1 VPAWPFLRHA
11 PNSARIP
18 SRFEQA
24 FILAHPHS
32 RNDAQGPLQADP
44 DLRAHVVAADFGA
57 GRKADIDIDALELRT
72 VKRRF
77 VALNNDRLRRVQD
90 SLEPRQRVFIQLLP
104 LLFHINHP
112 MLPGYLSNKIPCGIS
127 DYSPGKRCIQ
137 AARKLARSFSCQRRA
152 QQRYSIHALYLMG
165 STGTIAYSKSS
176 DFDIWVCHR
185 PGMPS
190 DEVQALR
197 EKAESIQS
205 WAESLGLEVHFFLM
219 DDVSFREH
227 EHQRLSN
234 ENAGSSQHHLLLDEF
249 YRTGLLV
256 AGRFP
261 VWWLVPPVC
270 EQHYDEYVEKL
281 LVNRFIKSTDIVD
294 FGGLSHLP
302 SEEFFGATLWQLYK
316 AVDSPYKSILKIL
329 LMEAYANQYPD
340 IEILAMRF
348 KKAVHSGDVQ
358 LDQLD
363 PYVMMCNT
371 VEEYLFARKELERL
385 DLARRCFYFKV
396 NEPMSK
402 PDSAHEQSW
411 RREAIRNLVETWGWS
426 QSKLQSLDQ
435 RKQWKIMRVL
445 EERHILVDELTRSY
459 RALSQ
464 FAREQNSELTI
475 RSGDLNLLG
484 RKLYVAFERKAGK
497 VEMINP
503 GVSKDLSEERLSLH
517 RIEDAE
523 QRGWAIYRGTVMQR
537 DASQHSPLK
546 RTASLLEL
554 LAWCHFNGLI
564 NRNPSTIAIHPP
576 DACLSQWEL
585 RCVLDCLQQMFPR
598 GKAPDS
604 DMQALAQQATVREAG
619 LFINLARDPMGKL
632 TRSGMQLV
640 SERIDPLSYGGQ
652 WENLAISF
660 EMLSVT
666 SWGEVLTFRH
676 TGRSALLDCLCD
688 YFAWSPVSSGSIPP
702 PVPCFSFSSSR
713 GVIIARRLEQ
723 LIREITDFFYRNY
736 WRRYARYA
744 LRIGQHY
751 YVLQCEHDVPRY
763 REFDSQHALLNHL
776 ARPQA
781 SFSPLRVDNQALED
795 SPIPILLERNREGVV
810 QFFFQVQ
817 GPRAH
822 VYVLDE
828 RGSLFHQC
836 VAFHDRQ
843 TLLAQFQ
850 QFLEAVRY
858 RLQNMSIPHSLSENE
873 DFQYYQV
880 VSDSQDQQRLELLK
894 AGTIPAKS
902 GFMDV
907 QVIGDLDDERH
918 GSFSIFCGN
927 REFSALEYGDRL
939 FYEVAQHITHQ
950 RSSGSSY
957 PIYITDIDVNPA
969 MLGSDKID
977 GVQTIHFL
985 NYKKRIES
993 LLNEALQNIR
1003 DE

>member
-1 VPAWPFLRHA
+1 LANR
-11 PNSARIP
+11 R
-18 SRFEQA
+18 SR
-24 FILAHPHS
+24 S
-32 RNDAQGPLQADP
+32 DAQGSLQAES
-44 DLRAHVVAADFGA
+44 DLRSKVVTANFGA
-57 GRKADIDIDALELRT
+57 SRKPQIDIDALELRA

-77 VALNNDRLRRVQD
+77 VALNSDRLRRVQD

-137 AARKLARSFSCQRRA
+137 TARKLAKSFSYRRRA
-152 QQRYSIHALYLMG
+152 QQRHSIHALYLMG
-165 STGTIAYSKSS
+165 STGTVAYSKSS
-176 DFDIWVCHR
+176 DFDIWICHR
-185 PGMPS
+185 PGLPNG
-190 DEVQALR
+190 EVKALR
-197 EKAESIQS
+197 EKAEGVQS
-205 WAESLGLEVHFFLM
+205 WAGSLGLEVHFFLM
-219 DDVSFREH
+219 DDVSFRGH

-261 VWWLVPPVC
+261 VWWLVPPVY
-270 EQHYDEYVEKL
+270 EQNYHEYVEKL
-281 LVNRFIKSTDIVD
+281 IVNRFVKPTDIVD
-294 FGGLSHLP
+294 FGSLSHLP

-329 LMEAYANQYPD
+329 LMEAYANQYPN

-348 KKAVHSGDVQ
+348 KKAVHNGDVQ
-358 LDQLD
+358 LDELD

-371 VEEYLFARKELERL
+371 VEEYLFSRKELERL

-396 NEPMSK
+396 NEAMGK
-402 PDSAHEQSW
+402 PDSTQERSW
-411 RREAIRNLVETWGWS
+411 RRDAIRSLVETWGWS

-435 RKQWKIMRVL
+435 RRQWKIMRVL

-464 FAREQNSELTI
+464 FARDQNSELTI

-503 GVSKDLSEERLSLH
+503 GVSTDLSEERLSLH
-517 RIEDAE
+517 RIGDAT
-523 QRGWAIYRGTVMQR
+523 QQGWAIYRGTVMLV
-537 DASQHSPLK
+537 DAGQHSPLK
-546 RTASLLEL
+546 RTTSLLEL

-564 NRNPSTIAIHPP
+564 NRNPSTIAIQPP
-576 DACLSQWEL
+576 DGSLSQWEL
-585 RCVLDCLQQMFPR
+585 RGVLDCLQQMFPR
-598 GKAPDS
+598 GKTPDG
-604 DMQALAQQATVREAG
+604 DMQALAEQATVREAA
-619 LFINLARDPMGKL
+619 LFINLALDPMAKL
-632 TRSGMQLV
+632 TRNGMQLV

-652 WENLAISF
+652 WENLAVSF
-660 EMLSVT
+660 EMLNIT
-666 SWGEVLTFRH
+666 SWGEVLTFRY

-688 YFAWSPVSSGSIPP
+688 YFAWSPVSSGSIPA

-713 GVIIARRLEQ
+713 GAITARRLEE
-723 LIREITDFFYRNY
+723 LIRDITDFFYRNY
-736 WRRYARYA
+736 WRRFARYA

-751 YVLQCEHDVPRY
+751 YLLQCEHDVPRY
-763 REFDSQHALLNHL
+763 REFDSEHALLNHL
-776 ARPQA
+776 ASPQA
-781 SFSPLRVDNQALED
+781 SFSPLRVDTQALED
-795 SPIPILLERNREGVV
+795 SPIPVLLERNREGVV
-810 QFFFQVQ
+810 QLFFKVQ
-817 GPRAH
+817 GPRAQ

-843 TLLAQFQ
+843 TLLGQFQ
-850 QFLEAVRY
+850 QFLEAVRF
-858 RLQNMSIPHSLSENE
+858 RMRNMNVSHSLSENE
-873 DFQYYQV
+873 GVQYYQV
-880 VSDSQDQQRLELLK
+880 IRDPQDQQVLELIK
-894 AGTIPAKS
+894 TGTIPGKT

-907 QVIGDLDDERH
+907 QVIGDLDDERY
-918 GSFSIFCGN
+918 GSFNIFCGN

-939 FYEVAQHITHQ
+939 FREVARHITHR
-950 RSSGSSY
+950 RSSGSCY
-957 PIYITDIDVNPA
+957 PIYITDIDVNPP
-969 MLGSDKID
+969 MLGSDQIE
-977 GVQTIHFL
+977 GIQTIHFL

-993 LLNEALQNIR
+993 LLNEALQNLK